1 LFGIQAGC
9 CVSALAAESRRR
21 SLAGEVSSTEE
32 VVEDRSPMTRG
43 RLKRLRKIGRLTEAF
58 LIVFRTP
65 WSVWP
70 SREAVLLR
78 GMAIDEQ

>member
-1 LFGIQAGC
+1 
-9 CVSALAAESRRR
+9 
-21 SLAGEVSSTEE
+21 
-32 VVEDRSPMTRG
+32 VEDRSPMTRG
-43 RLKRLRKIGRLTEAF
+43 RLKRLRKSGRLTEAF
-58 LIVFRTP
+58 LIVLRTP